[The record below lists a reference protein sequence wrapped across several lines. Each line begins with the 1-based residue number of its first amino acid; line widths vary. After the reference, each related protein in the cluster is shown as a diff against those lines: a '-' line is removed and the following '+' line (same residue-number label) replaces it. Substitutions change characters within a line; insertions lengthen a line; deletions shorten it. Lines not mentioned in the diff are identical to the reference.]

1 LDLRGRKWQEVEE
14 DCKNEELHNVYTLPN
29 VINVVKLKMRW
40 VGHVAHME
48 EMRNAY
54 KIVVIKPEGKGPL
67 GRHMQR

>member
-48 EMRNAY
+48 EMRNA
-54 KIVVIKPEGKGPL
+54 
-67 GRHMQR
+67 